1 MESEKKSKKKRTLV
15 VIDGDALREN
25 KHYDFSFL
33 EKEKR
38 LEIWF
43 FYRER
48 IHHSFQLRRDFS
60 AHNIVTPRYE
70 EDLHLYLLKRVCFE
84 LGRRRERYRK
94 ILLIGGHHPIWEG
107 LVQFLRERDFAC
119 THILAED
126 YRVESSA
133 ATPPSL
139 PTPKTTSDSSTSQPA
154 KTSAPPERGPSR
166 QTPVKSPAKTPSQ
179 TLATS
184 KSPSKKGSST
194 QKTQNKSI
202 YIYELIQKILKN
214 QPENTS
220 LTREDIK
227 KMLMDAGIRIKKQV
241 PSGSLTYFLEQL
253 VKRGIL
259 RKQEDGTFLPVT

>member
-1 MESEKKSKKKRTLV
+1 MENEKKSKKKRTLV
-15 VIDGDALREN
+15 VIDGDALRAN

-94 ILLIGGHHPIWEG
+94 VLLIGGHHPIWEG
-107 LVQFLRERDFAC
+107 LVQFLRERDFSC

-126 YRVESSA
+126 YRVETPA
-133 ATPPSL
+133 VTPPSL
-139 PTPKTTSDSSTSQPA
+139 AAPQMASGAATSQPA
-154 KTSAPPERGPSR
+154 QTSAPPDRAPSL
-166 QTPVKSPAKTPSQ
+166 QAPVKSPAKSPSQ
-179 TLATS
+179 PHTAK
-184 KSPSKKGSST
+184 KSIPKKASST
-194 QKTQNKSI
+194 QKSQNKSI
-202 YIYELIQKILKN
+202 SIYELTQNLLKN
-214 QPENTS
+214 RPENTPI
-220 LTREDIK
+220 TREEFK

-241 PSGSLTYFLEQL
+241 PSGSLNYFLEQL